1 MGLKFKVDRA
11 KFVNRILVP
20 SSKMNPMVEL
30 TLDTDGTMYSITRM
44 ESGTHSCQ
52 LVLYAEFDVDVVERD
67 PENVGPV
74 RMNLG
79 DVRKLVSALSQIQDD
94 EVVLEYDGTAILY
107 KSPAL
112 SFRFSVLIDDV
123 MEKKTVSKKA
133 ISKWKTL
140 TEFTLESEILKKFLA
155 ISGCMSNCDKVYL
168 STGKNGVKCLHMDR
182 DSGSSDMIDMIV
194 AETFTGEPL
203 DANDGVIFSEEVFRF
218 VVANRFDSCQVCITD
233 IGTITFTI
241 SDGGY
246 RLKYIAT
253 KRVK

>member
-1 MGLKFKVDRA
+1 MNLKFKVNRA
-11 KFVNRILVP
+11 NFVNRILVP
-20 SSKMNPMVEL
+20 SSKMNPSVEL

-52 LVLYAEFDVDVVERD
+52 MVLYAEFDVEVVDRD
-67 PENVGPV
+67 SVGDGPV

-79 DVRKLVSALSQIQDD
+79 DVRKLVSALNQITDD

-107 KSPAL
+107 KSPAI

-133 ISKWKTL
+133 ISKWKVL
-140 TEFTLESEILKKFLA
+140 TEFTLEREILNKFLT
-155 ISGCMSNCDKVYL
+155 ISGCMTNCDKVYL
-168 STGKNGVKCLHMDR
+168 STCKGGVKCLHMDR
-182 DSGSSDMIDMIV
+182 DSGSSDMIDMIM

-203 DANDGVIFSEEVFRF
+203 DANDGIIFSEEVFRY
-218 VVANRFDSCQVCITD
+218 VAANRFESCQVCITD
-233 IGTITFTI
+233 IGTIMFVI
-241 SDGGY
+241 ADGGY